1 MRILLYHEVV
11 ADEPR
16 EIHAVAVRR
25 FAAQMAW
32 LRQAGYRVVA
42 LEDWLALGGA
52 RGLAAGQGRPL
63 PRNAVAIT
71 FDDGYRDNYSAA
83 WPVLQEHGFPATV
96 FLVTGSMGGT
106 SCWREGALDRTPMLT
121 WAQVREMA
129 RSGVAFGAHTVTHP
143 RLTGLD
149 LESAGRELAD
159 SRDQIEQRLGRPVL
173 SVAYPY
179 SQLDP
184 QIKALAGRC
193 GYRLGCT
200 YRPGYVGSAGR
211 DALALERIA
220 ILATDTLDAFQG
232 KVRGGL
238 RWRAAW
244 YRRMLGTQ
252 ARDLL
257 PGKGVR
263 V

>member
-1 MRILLYHEVV
+1 VRILLYHEIV
-11 ADEPR
+11 AGEPR
-16 EIHAVAVRR
+16 EIHAVAASS

-32 LRQAGYRVVA
+32 LCQAGYRVVA
-42 LEDWLALGGA
+42 LEDWLTT
-52 RGLAAGQGRPL
+52 GQGATL
-63 PRNAVAIT
+63 PRNIVAIT
-71 FDDGYRDNYSAA
+71 FDDGYRDNYTAA
-83 WPVLQEHGFPATV
+83 WPVLQEHGFPATI
-96 FLVTGSMGGT
+96 FLVTGSVGGT
-106 SCWREGALDRTPMLT
+106 SRWREGSLGRAPMLT

-143 RLTGLD
+143 RLTSLD

-159 SRDQIEQRLGRPVL
+159 SRDQIEQVLGRPVL

-179 SQLDP
+179 SQVDP
-184 QIKALAGRC
+184 QIRALADRC

-200 YRPGYVGSAGR
+200 YRPGYVGPAGW

-220 ILATDTLDAFQG
+220 ILATDTLDDFRG

-244 YRRMLGTQ
+244 YRRLFR
-252 ARDLL
+252 AR
-257 PGKGVR
+257 VR
-263 V
+263 RTVSSEGQGG

>member
-11 ADEPR
+11 EGEPH
-16 EIHAVAVRR
+16 EIHAVSARR

-32 LRQAGYRVVA
+32 LRQAGYRVMA
-42 LEDWLALGGA
+42 LEDWP
-52 RGLAAGQGRPL
+52 AADEGVSW
-63 PRNAVAIT
+63 PRNAVALT

-83 WPVLQEHGFPATV
+83 WPVLQEHEFPATI
-96 FLVTGSMGGT
+96 FLVTGSVGGT
-106 SCWREGALDRTPMLT
+106 SGWREGALGRAPLLT
-121 WAQVREMA
+121 WTQVREMA

-143 RLTGLD
+143 RLTSLD

-173 SVAYPY
+173 SIAYPY

-220 ILATDTLDAFQG
+220 ILATDTLDDFQG

-244 YRRMLGTQ
+244 HRRSLGTW
-252 ARDLL
+252 
-257 PGKGVR
+257 VR
-263 V
+263 RTLSGAGRGG

>member
-11 ADEPR
+11 EGEPY
-16 EIHAVAVRR
+16 EIHAVSARQ

-32 LRQAGYRVVA
+32 LDQAGYHVVA
-42 LEDWLALGGA
+42 LEDWLT
-52 RGLAAGQGRPL
+52 AGQGAAL
-63 PRNAVAIT
+63 PRNAMALT
-71 FDDGYRDNYSAA
+71 FDDGYGDNYTAA
-83 WPVLQEHGFPATV
+83 WPVLREYGFPATI
-96 FLVTGSMGGT
+96 FLVTGSVGGT
-106 SCWREGALDRTPMLT
+106 SGWRGGALGRAPLLT

-129 RSGVAFGAHTVTHP
+129 RTGVAFGAHTVTHAH
-143 RLTGLD
+143 LTSLD
-149 LESAGRELAD
+149 LESAGRELAE
-159 SRDQIEQRLGRPVL
+159 SRDQIEQRLGQPVL

-200 YRPGYVGSAGR
+200 YRPGYVGRAGR

-220 ILATDTLDAFQG
+220 ILATDTLDHFRG

-244 YRRMLGTQ
+244 HRRSLRAW
-252 ARDLL
+252 ARRTLS
-257 PGKGVR
+257 GEGR
-263 V
+263 GE